1 MPVVALPR
9 MERLLEA
16 PSLLVG
22 FIASMWL
29 DFCSAG
35 TMYTYAAI
43 FAAQNIAIA
52 QLGEHWIQ
60 NKPLEALVYFSLL
73 PILLLFINLAG
84 VLVSAAS
91 C

>member
-1 MPVVALPR
+1 
-9 MERLLEA
+9 
-16 PSLLVG
+16 
-22 FIASMWL
+22 
-29 DFCSAG
+29 
-35 TMYTYAAI
+35 MYTYAAI